1 MTNPAKGSDSAAADA
16 ARHFRQTLGHY
27 PTGVAIITATLEG
40 EPVGMVV
47 GSFTSVSLDPPLV
60 AFFADNGSETWAT
73 LRDSGS
79 FCVNV
84 LSSPQ
89 EALSRQFVKRG
100 TDRFADVTWRTSPS
114 GSPILDDVVAWIDC
128 DLESVTEYGDHQMV
142 VGRVR
147 DLAAND
153 PVPPL
158 IFHRGGYGEFN
169 QRSLISAPERDL
181 VDALKLVDVS
191 RGILDRLSTD
201 TGLEC
206 TVTAAIGANSVV
218 LARIFPEF
226 TEAVGSP
233 VGYRV
238 PLAPPLGPAL
248 MAWAP
253 QDELDAWFSRSPVRL
268 TDEAKGQYLALLGRL
283 REDGWAWFTKDT
295 DFQRIQTLLDTAAM
309 EGRPKEA
316 VHREAQQIV
325 GDPGF
330 KFMPEPL
337 EPGADYEMYSFV
349 APVVLPDRDTVIGV
363 NLIGAGKS
371 FSSEQILVIGEQL
384 RTAAAAVAQLGSLRV
399 AS

>member
-27 PTGVAIITATLEG
+27 PTGVAIITATVDDR
-40 EPVGMVV
+40 PVGMVV

-73 LRDSGS
+73 LKRSGS
-79 FCVNV
+79 FCANV

-100 TDRFADVTWRTSPS
+100 TDRFADIAWAPAPS
-114 GSPILDDVVAWIDC
+114 GSPILDSVVAWVDC
-128 DLESVTEYGDHQMV
+128 DIVSVTEYGDHQMV

-181 VDALKLVDVS
+181 VDALKLVDIS
-191 RGILDRLSTD
+191 RGILDRLSAD
-201 TGLEC
+201 LHLEC
-206 TVTAAIGANSVV
+206 TVTAAIGSNSVV

-226 TEAVGSP
+226 TDAVGSP

-248 MAWAP
+248 MAWAT
-253 QDELDAWFSRSPVRL
+253 QEELDAWFARSPVRL
-268 TDEAKGQYLALLGRL
+268 TDEAKGQYLELLARL
-283 REDGWAWFTKDT
+283 REDGWAWFSKDT

-309 EGRPKEA
+309 EGRPKEE
-316 VHREAQQIV
+316 VHRDAQRIV
-325 GDPGF
+325 GEPGFRFMPDPLDPGTRH
-330 KFMPEPL
+330 EL
-337 EPGADYEMYSFV
+337 YSVV
-349 APVVLPDRDTVIGV
+349 APVVLPDRDTVIGINV
-363 NLIGAGKS
+363 IGGGKV
-371 FSSEQILVIGEQL
+371 FTAEQIAAIGERL
-384 RTAAAAVAQLGSLRV
+384 RNAAASVAQLGSMRA